1 MRQTAIL
8 VCLLVSA
15 CGAVQQPEPLTD
27 AVRSYND
34 GVRWERFEI
43 AAVHVPPHDRSKFVD
58 DADERA
64 HDVKITDYDVIKV
77 EPRGEKEARVT
88 VKLSWYKESE
98 GTLHETQA
106 VQTWEKHGKGWLVVD
121 ESRVRGTE
129 MPGLP
134 EPLAVG
140 ETPTKGAPETASKPD
155 KD

>member
-1 MRQTAIL
+1 MRAIL
-8 VCLLVSA
+8 LCLLCA
-15 CGAVQQPEPLTD
+15 CGAAQQAEPLTD

-43 AAVHVPPHDRSKFVD
+43 AAVHVPPRDRSKFVD
-58 DADERA
+58 ESDDRA
-64 HDVKITDYDVIKV
+64 HDVKITDYDVVKV
-77 EPRGEKEARVT
+77 EPKTEKEARVT

-106 VQTWEKHGKGWLVVD
+106 VQTWEKHGKGWLMVD
-121 ESRVRGTE
+121 ESRAKGPE

-140 ETPTKGAPETASKPD
+140 ETPTNPT

>member
-1 MRQTAIL
+1 MRAIL

-15 CGAVQQPEPLTD
+15 CGGIQQPEPLTD

-43 AAVHVPPHDRSKFVD
+43 AAVHVPPPDRSKFVD

-64 HDVKITDYDVIKV
+64 HDIKITDYDIVKV
-77 EPRGEKEARVT
+77 EPRGEKVARVT

-134 EPLAVG
+134 EPLAVR

>member
-1 MRQTAIL
+1 MRAIL
-8 VCLLVSA
+8 LCLVCA
-15 CGAVQQPEPLTD
+15 CGAAQQPEPLTD

-34 GVRWERFEI
+34 GVRWERFEN
-43 AAVHVPPHDRSKFVD
+43 AAIHVPPRDRSKFVD
-58 DADERA
+58 EADDRA
-64 HDVKITDYDVIKV
+64 HDLKITEYDIVKV

-106 VQTWEKHGKGWLVVD
+106 LQTWERHGKGWLLVD
-121 ESRVRGTE
+121 ESRVKGPE

-140 ETPTKGAPETASKPD
+140 ETPTTPA